1 MSEDIVNHPKHY
13 EACGRD
19 GYQPIDLIE
28 HYPFAL
34 GSAMKYLFRA
44 GKKEG
49 NSTELDL
56 RKARWYLRRAAGQ
69 RKIGRLSFGPAGK
82 GATERAKAAKL
93 ALVESTPGVNPY
105 LKMLFMESRD
115 TASVTVRS
123 IWTVLRALDA
133 VLGKE
138 EDK

>member
-56 RKARWYLRRAAGQ
+56 RKARWYLRRAVG
-69 RKIGRLSFGPAGK
+69 RKSGRQSFGPAGK
-82 GATERAKAAKL
+82 SAMAKAKAAKL

-115 TASVTVRS
+115 TASVTVSS
-123 IWTVLRALDA
+123 IWTVLRVLDA

>member
-13 EACGRD
+13 EACGHD

-56 RKARWYLRRAAGQ
+56 SKARWYLRRAVG
-69 RKIGRLSFGPAGK
+69 RKSLWQSFGPF
-82 GATERAKAAKL
+82 EQSDMRRAVNARK
-93 ALVESTPGVNPY
+93 ALVETPDDASPY

-123 IWTVLRALDA
+123 IRCVIIALDA
-133 VLGKE
+133 LLGKE

>member
-56 RKARWYLRRAAGQ
+56 RKARWYLRRAAG
-69 RKIGRLSFGPAGK
+69 RKSLWQSFGPFEQGCD
-82 GATERAKAAKL
+82 GERAKAAKL
-93 ALVESTPGVNPY
+93 ALVEATPGVNPY

-115 TASVTVRS
+115 TASITVRS

>member
-13 EACGRD
+13 EACARD

-69 RKIGRLSFGPAGK
+69 KSGWQSFGPSGK

-123 IWTVLRALDA
+123 IWTVLRVLDA

>member
-13 EACGRD
+13 EACGHD

-44 GKKEG
+44 GKKAG

-56 RKARWYLRRAAGQ
+56 SKARWYLRRAAG
-69 RKIGRLSFGPAGK
+69 RKSAWQSFGPADK
-82 GATERAKAAKL
+82 GAITRAKAAKL
-93 ALVESTPGVNPY
+93 ALVESSPDVSPY

-115 TASVTVRS
+115 TAGITVRS
-123 IWTVLRALDA
+123 IWNVMCALDA

>member
-13 EACGRD
+13 EACGHD

-56 RKARWYLRRAAGQ
+56 SKARWYLRRAVV
-69 RKIGRLSFGPAGK
+69 RKSFWQSFGPF
-82 GATERAKAAKL
+82 EQSDMRRAVNARK
-93 ALVESTPGVNPY
+93 ALVETPDDASPY

-115 TASVTVRS
+115 TASITVRS
-123 IWTVLRALDA
+123 IHCVIIALDA
-133 VLGKE
+133 LLRKE

>member
-69 RKIGRLSFGPAGK
+69 KSGWQFIGPVDKDA
-82 GATERAKAAKL
+82 ATRAKAAKL
-93 ALVESTPGVNPY
+93 ALVESTPGMNPY
-105 LKMLFMESRD
+105 LKMLFMESRG

-123 IWTVLRALDA
+123 IWTVIRVLDA

>member
-56 RKARWYLRRAAGQ
+56 RKARWYLRRAAGSPLDP
-69 RKIGRLSFGPAGK
+69 RARMRRREPRLRSWRLWSPR
-82 GATERAKAAKL
+82 RA
-93 ALVESTPGVNPY
+93 
-105 LKMLFMESRD
+105 
-115 TASVTVRS
+115 
-123 IWTVLRALDA
+123 
-133 VLGKE
+133 
-138 EDK
+138 

>member
-1 MSEDIVNHPKHY
+1 MSEDIVNRPKHY
-13 EACGRD
+13 EACGHD

-56 RKARWYLRRAAGQ
+56 RKARWYLRRAAG
-69 RKIGRLSFGPAGK
+69 RKSLWQSFGPFEQGCD
-82 GATERAKAAKL
+82 GERAKAAKL
-93 ALVESTPGVNPY
+93 ALVESTPGVNPH

-115 TASVTVRS
+115 TAIITVRS
-123 IWTVLRALDA
+123 IRTVLRALDA

-138 EDK
+138 EDE

>member
-56 RKARWYLRRAAGQ
+56 SKARWYLRRAVG
-69 RKIGRLSFGPAGK
+69 RKSLWQSFGPF
-82 GATERAKAAKL
+82 EQSDMRRAVNARK
-93 ALVESTPGVNPY
+93 ALVETPDDASPY

-123 IWTVLRALDA
+123 IRCVIISLDA
-133 VLGKE
+133 LLGKE